1 MKMKLFK
8 SIAATFILFAFSE
21 IFGQDAS
28 AVVVDLKGEARC
40 YRGTE
45 LRLRIGSALFDN
57 DSITLSKNSSLIL
70 LTNEGKHLTVDR
82 SVRWNIKVKSQSL
95 ISLLIAR
102 QCEQTEWLAGI
113 SKNSQN
119 NKRSGSDPEILMLFP
134 RNTALFEPPN
144 KLTWKIKEK
153 RSEKTEVSLRCY
165 ENDFSFDESSNG
177 DSLDLKPVT
186 VLSRG
191 QQYFWYARDASAELS
206 DIPPAVWFKILT
218 HDQIVKLETDKK
230 TIATI
235 LNQET
240 ESVSFKL
247 LYANLLISHEL
258 YYDCKR
264 FLDRLPA
271 AERENQMIDT
281 FYAVLYDKMEL
292 PDESRK
298 YIEYSE
304 HRNK

>member
-1 MKMKLFK
+1 MKLFK
-8 SIAATFILFAFSE
+8 SIAVTFALFACSE

-45 LRLRIGSALFDN
+45 ISLRIGSTLFDN
-57 DSITLSKNSSLIL
+57 DSIALGENSSLIL
-70 LTNEGKHLTVDR
+70 LTAEGKHQTIDH
-82 SVRWNIKVKSQSL
+82 SVRWKGRIKSQTL
-95 ISLLIAR
+95 INLLIAR
-102 QCEQTEWLAGI
+102 QYEQTEWMAGI
-113 SKNSQN
+113 AKNSQKN
-119 NKRSGSDPEILMLFP
+119 MRSGSEREILMLFP
-134 RNTALFEPPN
+134 RNTALFEPPE
-144 KLTWKIKEK
+144 KLMWKTKEK
-153 RSEKTEVSLRCY
+153 RSDRIDVSLRCY
-165 ENDFSFDESSNG
+165 DSDFSFDESSNG
-177 DSLDLKPVT
+177 DSLDLKAVT
-186 VLSRG
+186 ALSRG
-191 QQYFWYARDASAELS
+191 QQYFWYARDASSELS

-218 HDQIVKLETDKK
+218 REQLEKLETDKK
-230 TIATI
+230 MIETI
-235 LNQET
+235 LNHET

-281 FYAVLYDKMEL
+281 FYAVLFDKMEMS
-292 PDESRK
+292 DESRK

-304 HRNK
+304 NRNR